1 MGNLRFISV
10 VMLLLFTTNITFANN
25 DMYNQQMKY
34 YNNMKTCTK
43 GTFSLGETSLNVGS
57 KTFDIGMVYYIYG
70 IQNNKCHIRE
80 HLGNSDMHCYLPINI
95 AKKYAEEGIYTLNAS
110 MKNGTAYSQY
120 INQIINDEN
129 YCKSNY

>member
-1 MGNLRFISV
+1 LILCN
-10 VMLLLFTTNITFANN
+10 NIGANIVPITVTIVKQVNIAFAF
-25 DMYNQQMKY
+25 D
-34 YNNMKTCTK
+34 CTK

-70 IQNNKCHIRE
+70 VQNNKCHIRE